1 VSKLY
6 LVTGGAGFI
15 GSNLVD
21 ALVARGDRVR
31 VLDDFSTGRREN
43 LAAQPGVE
51 VVEGDL
57 RDAAVVRRAVAKVDG
72 VFHQAALRS
81 VPRSVDDPLSSNQ
94 VNVTGTLVLLLA
106 CRDAGVQRV
115 VYASSCSVYGDDPA
129 LPKVETLPTRPIS
142 PYAISKLAAEHYC
155 QTFARLYGLETVSLR
170 YFNVF
175 GPRQSPFSQYAAVV
189 PLFVTAIAAGRP
201 VQIHGDGSQIRAWT
215 YVTDM
220 VEGVLLGL
228 EHPDAVGQAFNLNGT
243 TQDVVIPASGS
254 LDVGLSAGFTVD
266 AWINHTTNAQFG
278 PIAEWRA
285 TLMRVT
291 DFRQAL
297 VDMDISRDL
306 PNTIAM
312 EPSSDDT
319 LTLKDLEMWLRGG
332 RPDPPRTTTSA
343 SDRHL
348 RPARGR
354 DYRPSRRG
362 HTAIPNRCRQSSS
375 DDDRW

>member
-57 RDAAVVRRAVAKVDG
+57 RDAAVVRRAVAGVDG

-106 CRDAGVQRV
+106 CRDAGVRRV
-115 VYASSCSVYGDDPA
+115 VYASSSSVYGDDPA
-129 LPKVETLPTRPIS
+129 LPKVETLPTRPVS

-175 GPRQSPFSQYAAVV
+175 GPRQNPESKYSAVIPRFLAQALARE
-189 PLFVTAIAAGRP
+189 PLEV
-201 VQIHGDGSQIRAWT
+201 HGDGEQSRDFT
-215 YVTDM
+215 YIDNV
-220 VEGVLLGL
+220 VEGNLRAMAAPRVSGEVFNIACGTRHSLIAIAGAIADFLGRQLPRAHTGPRAGDVRHTLADITKAERLLGYRPQVDFATGMRRTC
-228 EHPDAVGQAFNLNGT
+228 EYFVARFGQDGARPGKQADARRSRVRESARHP
-243 TQDVVIPASGS
+243 
-254 LDVGLSAGFTVD
+254 SAR
-266 AWINHTTNAQFG
+266 
-278 PIAEWRA
+278 RA
-285 TLMRVT
+285 
-291 DFRQAL
+291 A
-297 VDMDISRDL
+297 
-306 PNTIAM
+306 
-312 EPSSDDT
+312 
-319 LTLKDLEMWLRGG
+319 K
-332 RPDPPRTTTSA
+332 RPPPRTK
-343 SDRHL
+343 
-348 RPARGR
+348 
-354 DYRPSRRG
+354 RR
-362 HTAIPNRCRQSSS
+362 R
-375 DDDRW
+375 